1 MVMIMTTTTM
11 MTMTMTMTMTM
22 MMVMIRTSSVLD
34 KKYHLSSHKSVFKH
48 KEHKYEYSFYVNLQ
62 SFHDHLPHQIVL
74 DNLMI
79 YHI

>member
-11 MTMTMTMTMTM
+11 MTMTMTMM
-22 MMVMIRTSSVLD
+22 MMMMMIRTSSVID

-48 KEHKYEYSFYVNLQ
+48 EEHKYEYSFCVDLQ
-62 SFHDHLPHQIVL
+62 SVHDHLPHQIVL